1 VIDLDAHLPGIVAGE
16 PSAYAAWLAGAEP
29 RIRAS
34 LGRFAEHVDTE
45 AVLQETLL
53 RVWQVAPRLRPDG
66 HANALLRLGIR
77 IGRNLAVSEIRRQRI
92 RPAVL
97 DQTPPEHLAPA
108 EQPRA
113 PDPLLRRIIAMCRE
127 KLPAKPAQALTLRLQ
142 EVGLPDRDLATTAG
156 MKLNTFLQNVTRAR
170 KLLADCLS
178 RHGVDLSRELG

>member
-1 VIDLDAHLPGIVAGE
+1 MIDLDEHLPGIVAGE

-34 LGRFAEHVDTE
+34 LGRYAESVDTE

-77 IGRNLAVSEIRRQRI
+77 IARNVAVSEIRRQRI

-97 DQTPPEHLAPA
+97 EDAPA
-108 EQPRA
+108 EVATEPRA
-113 PDPLLRRIIAMCRE
+113 PDPLLRRVIALCRE
-127 KLPAKPAQALTLRLQ
+127 KLPPKPAQALVLRLS
-142 EVGLPDRDLATTAG
+142 EGGRPDRDLAAAASMT
-156 MKLNTFLQNVTRAR
+156 LNTFLQNVTRAR
-170 KLLADCLS
+170 KLLADCLA
-178 RHGVDLSRELG
+178 RHGVDLARELG

>member
-1 VIDLDAHLPGIVAGE
+1 MIDLDQHLPGIVAGE
-16 PSAYAAWLAGAEP
+16 SSAYAAWLAGAEP

-53 RVWQVAPRLRPDG
+53 RVWQVAPRLHPDG
-66 HANALLRLGIR
+66 DANALLRLGVR
-77 IGRNLAVSEIRRQRI
+77 IARNLAVSEIRRQRI

-97 DQTPPEHLAPA
+97 DDAPHESLASA

-113 PDPLLRRIIAMCRE
+113 PDPLLRRIIALCRE
-127 KLPAKPAQALTLRLQ
+127 QLPAKPAQALMLRLQ
-142 EVGLPDRDLATTAG
+142 EVGRPDRDLAAAAG

-170 KLLADCLS
+170 KLLADCLA
-178 RHGVDLSRELG
+178 RNGVDLTRELG